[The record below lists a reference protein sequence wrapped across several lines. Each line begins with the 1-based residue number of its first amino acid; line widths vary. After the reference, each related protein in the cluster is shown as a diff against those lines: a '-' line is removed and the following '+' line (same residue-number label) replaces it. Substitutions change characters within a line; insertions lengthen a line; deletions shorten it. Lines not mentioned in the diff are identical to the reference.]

1 MSKLR
6 YNKSKTY
13 LLPLLYDLIG
23 MDVRFFN
30 HIDNVYI
37 FDDLNKYQNC
47 IYIEHDFSFKD
58 PNFTAYEH
66 KITKSQYFVN
76 LIDINNQVLYIFKFP
91 EEYMNEYNNL
101 IVGKYSQFGNDAK
114 KLILE
119 FFTKVYQGNL
129 NAVDFLL
136 KTKQILFKDK
146 RLKEK
151 IEKDLN
157 VILSDE
163 AELADII
170 MKQNETFKLSETIK

>member
-1 MSKLR
+1 
-6 YNKSKTY
+6 
-13 LLPLLYDLIG
+13 
-23 MDVRFFN
+23 
-30 HIDNVYI
+30 
-37 FDDLNKYQNC
+37 
-47 IYIEHDFSFKD
+47 
-58 PNFTAYEH
+58 
-66 KITKSQYFVN
+66 
-76 LIDINNQVLYIFKFP
+76 
-91 EEYMNEYNNL
+91 MNEYNNL
-101 IVGKYSQFGNDAK
+101 ILGKYSQFGNDAK

-151 IEKDLN
+151 IEKDLD

-170 MKQNETFKLSETIK
+170 IKENETFKLSETIK